1 VDYLD
6 STEWDYDEHVST
18 VSSGGKRFLVMQAS
32 PHCGTGCGLERT
44 DWFELKD
51 GKLRMVLMVPLSGYD
66 GNENPGRQF
75 ETRFVRASRSDARET
90 LEFVYHVGFSPGFGS
105 SIAASLWDDEKI
117 VRFSRPI
124 GQVEFKFDAKNSEA
138 SQAFVKEIFS
148 SIAVESPR
156 LFELVQD
163 HLLVI
168 AGGPHDKNWEWLKD
182 VLEQN
187 PTLPELARVR
197 AAFAKAP

>member
-1 VDYLD
+1 
-6 STEWDYDEHVST
+6 
-18 VSSGGKRFLVMQAS
+18 
-32 PHCGTGCGLERT
+32 
-44 DWFELKD
+44 
-51 GKLRMVLMVPLSGYD
+51 MVLTVPLSGHD

-168 AGGPHDKNWEWLKD
+168 AGGQHDKNWEWLKE
-182 VLEQN
+182 VLDQN

-197 AAFAKAP
+197 AAFAKAR